1 MTLPTVTEV
10 LARREAT
17 TPDTFIADLRRA
29 GPGPRRERH
38 A

>member
-1 MTLPTVTEV
+1 MTLPTVTEI

-17 TPDTFIADLRRA
+17 TPDTFIADLRRG
-29 GPGPRRERH
+29 GPGTRSERH